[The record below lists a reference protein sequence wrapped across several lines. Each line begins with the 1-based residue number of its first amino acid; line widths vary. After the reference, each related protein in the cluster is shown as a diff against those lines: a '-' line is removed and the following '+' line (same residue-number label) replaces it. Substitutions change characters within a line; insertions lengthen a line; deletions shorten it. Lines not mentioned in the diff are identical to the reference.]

1 MKKST
6 PLILLVL
13 ALALAACSEKTVE
26 KKVAAP
32 TLITVTQ
39 ASISQLEIIE
49 RTLGT
54 LEAVNDP
61 KIAAE
66 VAGKII
72 SITVRAGE
80 SVKKGHLL
88 AQIDPSDLGNLAKA
102 DQAEV
107 ARLQTLLAQQEKLLE
122 RQNELRQ
129 KNFIS
134 KNALDDVT
142 AQRDAL
148 KNQLQ
153 SAMARGAISQNSQQ
167 KARIVAPFDAVIEE
181 KIASLGDYVKI
192 GDPLLRLMSNTHL
205 RAHLPFPESSAA
217 RLKPGMTV
225 RLSSPLAPDNEIKG
239 IVEDIRPSITE
250 SSRAI
255 DAIVRLDN
263 PGFLKGG
270 GSVNASVIT
279 GTQENAILV
288 PEQSVVLRPAGKVVY
303 QIIEGKAV
311 QHVVEAGSKQRGM
324 VEICAGLKGGETI
337 AQDGAGFLSD
347 DAAVTIK
354 NTPPK

>member
-6 PLILLVL
+6 PLILLV
-13 ALALAACSEKTVE
+13 LALAACSEKTVE

-181 KIASLGDYVKI
+181 KIASVGDYVKI

-324 VEICAGLKGGETI
+324 VEIRAGLKGGETI